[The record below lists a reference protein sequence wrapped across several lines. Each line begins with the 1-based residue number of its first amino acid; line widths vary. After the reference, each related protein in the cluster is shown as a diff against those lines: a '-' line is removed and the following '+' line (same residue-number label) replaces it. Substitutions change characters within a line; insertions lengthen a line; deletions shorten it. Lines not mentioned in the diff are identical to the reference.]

1 MSTIVATI
9 MHTAIT
15 LLVIISKV
23 VTIAPVI
30 TNSLVAVVIVFT
42 STNAIT
48 VSMYVIKALLVRT
61 ILVHIVATVWSGIS
75 VLFPVHEY
83 R

>member
-30 TNSLVAVVIVFT
+30 TNSLVAVVNVRT

-48 VSMYVIKALLVRT
+48 VSMHVIKVLLVRT

>member
-1 MSTIVATI
+1 MSRIVATI

-23 VTIAPVI
+23 VTITPVI
-30 TNSLVAVVIVFT
+30 TNSLVAVVNVRT

-48 VSMYVIKALLVRT
+48 GSMYVIKALLART
-61 ILVHIVATVWSGIS
+61 MLVHILATVRSGIS
-75 VLFPVHEY
+75 LMVSSA
-83 R
+83 